1 MSKCE
6 TSDQTVR
13 ALRNEEVDVVNGGAV
28 SPGYGPLGTRINI
41 SPFSANA
48 LLDPMWEL
56 VGRTGHLPTPGE
68 M

>member
-1 MSKCE
+1 MSKCK

-13 ALRNEEVDVVNGGAV
+13 TLRNDEVDVVNGAAV

-41 SPFSANA
+41 SPFSFNA

>member
-6 TSDQTVR
+6 TGDQPLR
-13 ALRNEEVDVVNGGAV
+13 PLRNEELDIVNGTAV

-41 SPFSANA
+41 SPFSVNA